1 MQISNII
8 NESKIYAFKR
18 KRILFVFG
26 LLLIIC
32 ISINIYLNTSR
43 DADLEVIYLD
53 IGQGDAILIKDP
65 KGINLL
71 IDTGAGSITTQKVQK
86 ELSVTNKNMD
96 GVLITHPDSDHAGG
110 FDELSARFN
119 VKNTFISSEDDYSKQ
134 VKDNILNV
142 SSVNNL
148 NQIRLSDSILL
159 NIISPEKGMLS
170 DGNAKSIVNT
180 MLYGNFNFIF
190 TGDADS
196 ETERKLVSQGYFDKN
211 QNKKIINILKVGHHG
226 SDTSSSELFL
236 KKVKPEYCIISVG
249 RDNKYGHPTK
259 NVLDRLEK
267 HCKNIFR
274 TDLSGNASFKTD
286 GKLLKIK
293 TEK

>member
-8 NESKIYAFKR
+8 NELKIYTFKR
-18 KRILFVFG
+18 KRILFVFF
-26 LLLIIC
+26 LFIIIATLINFFID
-32 ISINIYLNTSR
+32 NNR
-43 DADLEVIYLD
+43 DQNLEVIYLD

-71 IDTGAGSITTQKVQK
+71 IDTGSGAITTQKVQK
-86 ELSVTNKNMD
+86 ELSAINKNMD
-96 GVLITHPDSDHAGG
+96 GILITHPDSDHAGG
-110 FDELSARFN
+110 FDELSRRFN
-119 VKNTFISSEDDYSKQ
+119 IKNTFISSEDDYSKQ

-142 SSVNNL
+142 SSVNNI
-148 NQIRLSDSILL
+148 NQIRLSDNILL
-159 NIISPEKGMLS
+159 NTLSPEKGMLG

-180 MLYGNFNFIF
+180 ILYGNFNFIF

-211 QNKKIINILKVGHHG
+211 DNKKIVNILKIGHHG
-226 SDTSSSELFL
+226 SDTSSSEMFL
-236 KKVKPEYCIISVG
+236 KKIKPEYCIISVG

-267 HCKNIFR
+267 YCKNIYR
-274 TDLSGNASFKTD
+274 TDLSGNISFKTN
-286 GKLLKIK
+286 GKNLKVN